1 MTQRPEGGRPFSGRR
16 TNLALLLLLGG
27 ALLTGLTAQALGT
40 PSLAWVAVVHGVIG
54 LAILIVAPWKSLVV
68 RKGLARRNRGRFFS
82 LLFAL
87 LTATVL
93 VTGVLHSVGWPA
105 GIGSLTVLW
114 VHVATA
120 LVLVPLAIWH
130 VLARKTLPRRQDL
143 TRRNLI
149 RTGGLVSV
157 AVVAWFAAD
166 RAIALARLPGADRRF
181 TGSHERSSLDPAGLP
196 VTSWLD
202 DRTPELDGASWSV
215 AIEDAAGGRSLGLDD
230 LAILPMDEVTAIL
243 DCTSGW
249 YSNQEWRGVRLDR
262 VIEPGTARSLV
273 AWSATGYA
281 RRFPVS
287 DVGSIWLVTEVG
299 GKPLSPGH
307 GFPARIVAPA
317 RRGFWWVKW
326 VVRLETS
333 DLPWWIQ
340 SPYPLT

>member
-1 MTQRPEGGRPFSGRR
+1 M
-16 TNLALLLLLGG
+16 
-27 ALLTGLTAQALGT
+27 
-40 PSLAWVAVVHGVIG
+40 
-54 LAILIVAPWKSLVV
+54 
-68 RKGLARRNRGRFFS
+68 
-82 LLFAL
+82 
-87 LTATVL
+87 
-93 VTGVLHSVGWPA
+93 LHSVGWPA

-202 DRTPELDGASWSV
+202 DQTPDIDAASWSV
-215 AIEDAAGGRSLGLDD
+215 AIGDAAGGRLLGLDD
-230 LAILPMDEVTAIL
+230 LAVLPMDEVTAIL

-249 YSNQEWRGVRLDR
+249 YSNQVWRGVRLDQVGRAGNGSQPGR
-262 VIEPGTARSLV
+262 VV
-273 AWSATGYA
+273 
-281 RRFPVS
+281 
-287 DVGSIWLVTEVG
+287 
-299 GKPLSPGH
+299 GH
-307 GFPARIVAPA
+307 GIRQTLPGVRPGFDVAGD
-317 RRGFWWVKW
+317 RGWRQAAVTRPW
-326 VVRLETS
+326 
-333 DLPWWIQ
+333 LPGADRGAGAGAA
-340 SPYPLT
+340 SGG

>member
-1 MTQRPEGGRPFSGRR
+1 MTQSPEGGRTFGGRR
-16 TNLALLLLLGG
+16 TNLVLLLLLGG
-27 ALLTGLTAQALGT
+27 ALVTGLTAQALGT
-40 PSLAWVAVVHGVIG
+40 PGLGWVAVVHGVVG
-54 LAILIVAPWKSLVV
+54 FAILIVAPWKSLVV
-68 RKGLARRNRGRFFS
+68 RKGLARRNRGRMFS

-87 LTATVL
+87 LASIVL
-93 VTGVLHSVGWPA
+93 LTGILHSIGWP
-105 GIGSLTVLW
+105 GGFGSLTVLW
-114 VHVATA
+114 VHVVAA

-143 TRRNLI
+143 SRRNLI
-149 RTGGLVSV
+149 RTGGLLS
-157 AVVAWFAAD
+157 AAAVAWFAAD

-181 TGSHERSSLDPAGLP
+181 TGSHERSSLDPVGLP

-202 DRTPELDGASWSV
+202 DRTPEIDGSSWSLV
-215 AIEDAAGGRSLGLDD
+215 VEDVGGGRSLRLDD
-230 LAILPMDEVTAIL
+230 LAALQMDDLTAIL

-249 YSNQEWRGVRLDR
+249 FSSQVWRGVRLDR
-262 VIEPGTARSLV
+262 LVQPGSARSLV

-287 DVGSIWLVTEVG
+287 DMGSMWLVTEVG
-299 GKPLSPGH
+299 GEPLSPGH

-333 DLPWWIQ
+333 DLPWWVQ